1 MVLPSSSLSPLEPLL
16 EELCLAARPSTSAT
30 VVVAAVAV
38 FLGTRANF
46 KMTQYGVLGSA
57 ILVAHGELNH
67 ELQQCKCRARIFG
80 SDVSAE
86 EKICT
91 PETTV

>member
-1 MVLPSSSLSPLEPLL
+1 MVPPSSSLAPLEPLL
-16 EELCLAARPSTSAT
+16 EELCLAARASASAA

-38 FLGTRANF
+38 FLRANF
-46 KMTQYGVLGSA
+46 KMTEYGVLGSA
-57 ILVAHGELNH
+57 LLVAHEELNH